1 MPVTFKV
8 ASHPAEPY
16 PTQQI
21 YNSSAEA
28 VLQKACSDQWMQ
40 CSELLQTSIT
50 PNELSTLVP
59 QGNGFVQ
66 AVLAAYKQHHN
77 LVIRQVV
84 RTF

>member
-21 YNSSAEA
+21 YNSGAEA